1 MIVNNLKFLNG
12 EIRMIK
18 RIVLYSLLF
27 TSLLSVSAYA
37 GTDDETAYALNTL
50 LFLISG
56 FLVMLMAACLLYTSD
71 AADE

>member
-1 MIVNNLKFLNG
+1 MILNDLKFLNG

-50 LFLISG
+50 LFLVSG
-56 FLVMLMAACLLYTSD
+56 FLSLIHI
-71 AADE
+71 